1 MWVETLEKV
10 RFCRKESLREAG
22 GVHIPVQA
30 ASAAGFFFSERE
42 HTQEGQNDVTKSA
55 K

>member
-1 MWVETLEKV
+1 MWVETFAKV
-10 RFCRKESLREAG
+10 RFCRRERLREAG

-30 ASAAGFFFSERE
+30 ASVAGLFLRAWTHS
-42 HTQEGQNDVTKSA
+42 GKA